1 MIPERIAAVK
11 EKIEESARKAKRDPQ
26 DIQLVAVSKT
36 KPVTDLLAAFHCGQ
50 RLFGENYI
58 QEVLDKRPQLPAEA
72 RIHFIGHLQSNK
84 AKQAADFCDM
94 VETVDSLKLAKKL
107 SNHLEQSTRELDI
120 LLQVNIGNDPGK
132 SGIATEETER
142 LYEQIAE
149 LPRLHI
155 AGLMTIPPF
164 ENTAEESR
172 RYFAGLR
179 QLGEKLCARGLF
191 AGKCELS
198 MGMSQDFPVAIEE
211 GATIVRVGS
220 ALFGMR
226 EKKEQ
231 KQG

>member
-1 MIPERIAAVK
+1 MKERLAAVK
-11 EKIEESARKAKRDPQ
+11 EKIEQSARKAGRKPQ

-36 KPVTDLLAAFHCGQ
+36 KPIQELLAACACGQ
-50 RLFGENYI
+50 QLFGENYI
-58 QEVLDKRPQLPAEA
+58 QEVLEKRPRLPKEA

-107 SNHLEQSTRELDI
+107 SNHLENSARTLDI

-132 SGIATEETER
+132 SGIAAEEAEQ
-142 LYEQIAE
+142 LYEQIAA

-179 QLGEKLCARGLF
+179 QLGEKLCAKGLF
-191 AGKCELS
+191 PGGCELS

-211 GATIVRVGS
+211 GATIVRVGT
-220 ALFGMR
+220 AIFGKR
-226 EKKEQ
+226 EVKT
-231 KQG
+231 KQ